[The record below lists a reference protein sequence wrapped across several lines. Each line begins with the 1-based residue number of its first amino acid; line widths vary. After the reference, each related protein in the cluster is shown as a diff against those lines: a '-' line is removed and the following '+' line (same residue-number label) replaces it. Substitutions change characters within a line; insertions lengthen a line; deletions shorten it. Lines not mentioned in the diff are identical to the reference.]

1 MLAELLEDAEQS
13 SVGGRVFGAEFL
25 EVISIEASNEMVEL
39 SDTDVETLP
48 IIAERSSGKR
58 RLRLFTMRQIRDLRA
73 GLQAEVHIDLV
84 LSLSQYACVH
94 PQGRDHLWERTFF
107 CLRRLRSSEDL

>member
-39 SDTDVETLP
+39 SNTDVENGLV
-48 IIAERSSGKR
+48 EFG
-58 RLRLFTMRQIRDLRA
+58 RLRA
-73 GLQAEVHIDLV
+73 LQ
-84 LSLSQYACVH
+84 
-94 PQGRDHLWERTFF
+94 
-107 CLRRLRSSEDL
+107 